1 MKMNVDANKVILRYE
16 SIIAQANRE
25 MVILNIVKEE
35 QQEEIEQL
43 KTQVAELQAKVNK
56 LESE

>member
-1 MKMNVDANKVILRYE
+1 MNIDANKVILKYE
-16 SIIAQANRE
+16 SLISQANRE

-43 KTQVAELQAKVNK
+43 KIQVAELQAKVNK